1 MADLATVLVTGD
13 KGYVGSVLTDIL
25 LRRGYLVTG
34 FDTGYYREC
43 LVEPSV
49 TRYSSIERDI
59 RDISTSDLEG
69 IDAVVHLAALSN
81 DPLGEF
87 APKLTEPVSYTHL
100 TLPTI
105 LLV

>member
-43 LVEPSV
+43 FVEPSV
-49 TRYSSIERDI
+49 TTYSSIERDI
-59 RDISTSDLEG
+59 RCLLYTSPSPRDRG
-69 IDAVVHLAALSN
+69 
-81 DPLGEF
+81 
-87 APKLTEPVSYTHL
+87 
-100 TLPTI
+100 
-105 LLV
+105 